1 MIVEPRGAGRWMQME
16 QTNERTPATVA
27 ANKSEPKQAG
37 EALQKWE
44 WVERSVWTKSMLQR
58 LEESQDQTKWFSL
71 WDKVWAGDNLAQA
84 CLEVIRNKGSA
95 GVDGQG
101 THELALKMP
110 EITRQLQQELQ
121 SGVYKPLPV
130 KRVWIDKLGTAE
142 KRPLGVPTVIS

>member
-1 MIVEPRGAGRWMQME
+1 MQME
-16 QTNERTPATVA
+16 QTNERTPAAVA
-27 ANKSEPKQAG
+27 AEKSEPKQAG

-44 WVERSVWTKSMLQR
+44 WVERIVWTKRMLQR
-58 LEESQDQTKWFSL
+58 LEESQAQTKWFSL

-84 CLEVIRNKGSA
+84 CLEVILNKGSA

-130 KRVWIDKLGTAE
+130 KRVWIDKPGTAE
-142 KRPLGVPTVIS
+142 KRPLGVPTMIS